1 MVSYNHDKNERC
13 PNGMFYGEF
22 VHAVDAKNRIRIP
35 AKFKLPKGEDYVF
48 TVLRDGVI
56 SVYSSEVI
64 DKKFAPLT
72 NMSPFDEDVEIAG
85 GCFSNFFSATEDG
98 QGRVMIPEPIRR
110 QVETGSEVVSVGMG
124 DHIDI
129 MTPERRDRMKEA
141 ARSPEARKKL
151 NALFN
156 RVNNGN

>member
-1 MVSYNHDKNERC
+1 MY
-13 PNGMFYGEF
+13 YGEF

-35 AKFKLPKGEDYVF
+35 TRFKLPQGEDYVF

-56 SVYSSEVI
+56 SVYSSAII

-72 NMSPFDEDVEIAG
+72 TISPFDDDIEIAADS
-85 GCFSNFFSATEDG
+85 FSNFFPANEDG
-98 QGRVMIPEPIRR
+98 QGRVMIPEAIRR
-110 QVETGSEVVSVGMG
+110 QVETGKEVVTVGMG

-129 MTPERRDRMKEA
+129 MTPERREKIRAA
-141 ARSPEARKKL
+141 ARTPEARKKL